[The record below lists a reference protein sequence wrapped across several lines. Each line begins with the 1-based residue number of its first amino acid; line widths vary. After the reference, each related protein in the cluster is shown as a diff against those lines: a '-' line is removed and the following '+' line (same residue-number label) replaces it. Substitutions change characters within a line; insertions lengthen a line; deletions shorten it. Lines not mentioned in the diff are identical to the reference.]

1 MSTPEQRQRGIPTIE
16 RTEGEPADIAV
27 DAVRGF
33 TADVF
38 TAAGMARADAETVA
52 ENFLWAD
59 SRGVDTHG
67 VQRIPWY
74 LRWFEQGITDP
85 KAQVEILRERP
96 SLLSGDG
103 HSGLG
108 QLVATRF
115 VERMIPKA
123 LESGLCL
130 GTIRMSND
138 WGCGGWY
145 PHLAASAGLAAIAT
159 TTSIPNLAPYGAR
172 TKLFGNNPI
181 AFAFP
186 RREGAPILLDMAL
199 TPVALGKVLRAQAE
213 GTELPAAWGFQDR
226 DGNPTSDPATALAG
240 IVPAIG
246 GYKGTGLAMIT
257 NLLAGVLSGSAH
269 TSAVEVGKRGQFFV
283 FMDPD
288 VVHPEGREAYFDAVE
303 DLVAQVRAVDVLPGQ
318 QVFLPGEPEELRRQE
333 RLAAGVIRY
342 PASVVDGLRKS
353 AEKLGLPFDLV

>member
-1 MSTPEQRQRGIPTIE
+1 MTDRQRGIPSIE
-16 RTEGEPADIAV
+16 RAEGEPADIAV
-27 DAVRGF
+27 DAVRAF

-38 TAAGMARADAETVA
+38 EAAGMARADAETVA

-74 LRWFEQGITDP
+74 LKWFDQGICDP
-85 KAQVEILRERP
+85 RAQMTVIRERP
-96 SLLSGDG
+96 TLLSGDG

-115 VERMIPKA
+115 VERMVPKA
-123 LESGLCL
+123 KDSGLCL

-159 TTSIPNLAPYGAR
+159 TTSIPNIAPYGSR
-172 TKLFGNNPI
+172 TRLFGNNPM

-186 RREGAPILLDMAL
+186 RREGPPILLDMAL

-213 GTELPAAWGFQDR
+213 GTELPAQWGFQDR
-226 DGNPTSDPATALAG
+226 DGSPTNDPATALGG
-240 IVPAIG
+240 IIPAIG

-269 TSAVEVGKRGQFFV
+269 SGNVEVGKRGQFFLV
-283 FMDPD
+283 MDPD
-288 VVHPEGREAYFDAVE
+288 VVHPDGAEAYYDAVE

-318 QVFLPGEPEELRRQE
+318 AVYLPGELESQQRQA
-333 RLAAGVIRY
+333 RLAAGRIRY
-342 PASVVDGLRKS
+342 PASVVDGLRK
-353 AEKLGLPFDLV
+353 AAGRLGLPFTLTD

>member
-1 MSTPEQRQRGIPTIE
+1 MTDRQRGIPAME
-16 RTEGEPADIAV
+16 RTEGEAAEIAV
-27 DAVRGF
+27 DAIKAF

-38 TAAGMARADAETVA
+38 EAAGMARADAETVA

-74 LRWFEQGITDP
+74 LKWFDDGITDV
-85 KAQVEILRERP
+85 KAQMEVLRERP
-96 SLLSGDG
+96 TLLTGDG

-115 VERMIPKA
+115 VEQMIPKA
-123 LESGLCL
+123 KESGLCL

-145 PHLAASAGLAAIAT
+145 PWLGAQAGLAGIAT
-159 TTSIPNLAPYGAR
+159 TTSIPNLAPYGSR
-172 TKLFGNNPI
+172 TKLFGNNPM

-186 RREGAPILLDMAL
+186 RRNDPPILLDMAL

-213 GTELPAAWGFQDR
+213 GTQLPAEWGFQDR
-226 DGNPTSDPATALAG
+226 DGNPTTDPNLAMAG
-240 IVPAIG
+240 IIPAIG
-246 GYKGTGLAMIT
+246 AYKGTGLAMIT
-257 NLLAGVLSGSAH
+257 NLMAGVLSGSAH
-269 TSAVEVGKRGQFFV
+269 TGNVAVGKRGQFFL

-288 VVHPEGREAYFDAVE
+288 VVHPDGADAYYDAVE
-303 DLVAQVRAVDVLPGQ
+303 DLVSQVRAVDVLPGQ
-318 QVFLPGEPEELRRQE
+318 AVFLPGEPEEQQRQK
-333 RLAAGVIRY
+333 RLAAGKIRY
-342 PASVVDGLRKS
+342 PASVIDGLRKS
-353 AEKLGLPFDLV
+353 ATKLGLPFNLLG